1 MLPLCQIYQRE
12 EVEDVKI
19 VPAPKKDEML
29 YATFTWFKGDNQV
42 IASRID
48 RILISEEWD
57 HTPLALQGFEG
68 FTDRIREWRNSFNFT
83 ERPHFILAYKLNSF
97 NN

>member
-29 YATFTWFKGDNQV
+29 VLRKHAKKPLVKVDSGRIFTSSDEPIGKDVTVAEDALIELENGGILSTSLEDLTLYW
-42 IASRID
+42 
-48 RILISEEWD
+48 LIS
-57 HTPLALQGFEG
+57 
-68 FTDRIREWRNSFNFT
+68 
-83 ERPHFILAYKLNSF
+83 
-97 NN
+97 